1 MSLRTRGKKSGSEL
15 KLTKKIEKLF
25 KSYREQL
32 LHLGKLYGVVEIKS
46 YARSAKR
53 LTISQL
59 ELLLIKNHIKLPIN
73 RSSDKAIAKQELK
86 QITITNVYL
95 SLFIVFFIG
104 CLILT
109 RPYIKKIVNE
119 VKFTYVAEEYK
130 SKKVTKSKPKKSKSK
145 AEKKSEIEPEIF
157 KEEHDNTV
165 SLNAETT
172 ENLFEDLGYDLK
184 GVRAGQK
191 VKPIYLTK
199 LPKDLSSLGDT
210 NKKRE
215 LFIKIILP
223 LVLNENEK
231 ITKDRKKLF
240 KILGKNFNTA
250 GERVW
255 LRRRF
260 KEYKI
265 DDGDLSK
272 LKMRMDIIP
281 VSIAIAQA
289 ANESGWGTSRFAL
302 EGNALFGQWTWSK
315 KGISPKNKD
324 PNKSHKVL
332 QFQVLKASVR
342 AYKNNLNTHNAYR
355 EFREARAKIRQEDK
369 QIIGLELTKYLKS
382 YAAIGEKYV
391 VILDDIIEKN
401 SLTDFDKANLL
412 PTNLTTGV
420 AL

>member
-1 MSLRTRGKKSGSEL
+1 MA
-15 KLTKKIEKLF
+15 KLEKIF
-25 KSYREQL
+25 KSYRDQL
-32 LHLGKLYGVVEIKS
+32 LYLGKLYGVVEIKS

-53 LTISQL
+53 LTITQL

-73 RSSDKAIAKQELK
+73 RFSDKALAKQELK
-86 QITITNVYL
+86 ENSIRNVYL
-95 SLFIVFFIG
+95 SIAFIFFIG
-104 CLILT
+104 CLIT
-109 RPYIKKIVNE
+109 MRPYIKKIVNE

-130 SKKVTKSKPKKSKSK
+130 LSKNNKSKKNKIIKEPKLEDNVANYKAKS
-145 AEKKSEIEPEIF
+145 
-157 KEEHDNTV
+157 DNSV
-165 SLNAETT
+165 SLSAETT
-172 ENLFEDLGYDLK
+172 LNLFEDLNYDLK
-184 GVRAGQK
+184 SIRNGQK

-199 LPKDLSSLGDT
+199 LPKDLKTLGDT
-210 NKKRE
+210 KKKRE

-223 LVLNENEK
+223 LILNENEK
-231 ITKDRKKLF
+231 IVEDRKKLF
-240 KILGKNFNTA
+240 KILGKNFNTV

-255 LRRRF
+255 LKRRF

-265 DDGDLSK
+265 EDQDLAK

-324 PNKSHKVL
+324 PDQSHKIL
-332 QFQVLKASVR
+332 QFQILKASVR
-342 AYKNNLNTHNAYR
+342 AYKNNLNTHNAYQ
-355 EFREARAKIRQEDK
+355 EFREARAKIRQEGK
-369 QIIGLELTKYLKS
+369 EINGLDLTKYLKN
-382 YAAIGEKYV
+382 YAAIKEKYV
-391 VILDDIIEKN
+391 GILENIIKRN

-412 PTNLTTGV
+412 PTKLKKGI

>member
-1 MSLRTRGKKSGSEL
+1 MS
-15 KLTKKIEKLF
+15 KKIEKLF
-25 KSYREQL
+25 KSYRDQL
-32 LHLGKLYGVVEIKS
+32 LHLAKLYSIVEIKS
-46 YARSAKR
+46 YARSSKR

-59 ELLLIKNHIKLPIN
+59 ELLLIKNQIKLPIN

-86 QITITNVYL
+86 ENTIRNIYL
-95 SLFIVFFIG
+95 SFFVVFFIG

-109 RPYIKKIVNE
+109 RPYIKNIVNE
-119 VKFTYVAEEYK
+119 VKFTQVAQEYQTV
-130 SKKVTKSKPKKSKSK
+130 KV
-145 AEKKSEIEPEIF
+145 EKKN
-157 KEEHDNTV
+157 KEKKLQDDSTTEHDQEYDNTV

-172 ENLFEDLGYDLK
+172 ISLFADLDYDLQ

-199 LPKDLSSLGDT
+199 LPKDLKTLGNT
-210 NKKRE
+210 KKKRE
-215 LFIKIILP
+215 LFIKIVLP
-223 LVLNENEK
+223 LILDENEK
-231 ITKDRKKLF
+231 ISQDRKKLF
-240 KILGKNFNTA
+240 KILGKNFNTV

-255 LRRRF
+255 LKRRF

-265 DDGDLSK
+265 EDRDLSK

-324 PNKSHKVL
+324 PNKSHKIL
-332 QFQVLKASVR
+332 QFQILKASVK
-342 AYKNNLNTHNAYR
+342 AYKNNLNTHNAYQ
-355 EFREARAKIRQEDK
+355 EFREARAKLRQNGD
-369 QIIGLELTKYLKS
+369 QINGLELTKYLKN
-382 YAAIGEKYV
+382 YASIGEKYV
-391 VILDDIIEKN
+391 VILESIIEKN

-412 PTNLTTGV
+412 PTKLKSGI

>member
-1 MSLRTRGKKSGSEL
+1 M
-15 KLTKKIEKLF
+15 
-25 KSYREQL
+25 
-32 LHLGKLYGVVEIKS
+32 LHLAKLYGIVEIKS
-46 YARSAKR
+46 YARSYKR

-73 RSSDKAIAKQELK
+73 RSSDKAIAKHELK
-86 QITITNVYL
+86 QNAITNAYL
-95 SLFIVFFIG
+95 SLFIIFFIG

-109 RPYIKKIVNE
+109 RPYIKKVVNE

-130 SKKVTKSKPKKSKSK
+130 SAKITKKKEKKSKTK
-145 AEKKSEIEPEIF
+145 IEKKSEPESV
-157 KEEHDNTV
+157 KEQYDNAV

-199 LPKDLSSLGDT
+199 LPKDLKYLGDT
-210 NKKRE
+210 KKKRE

-223 LVLNENEK
+223 LILDENNK
-231 ITKDRKKLF
+231 IIEDRKKLF

-250 GERVW
+250 GERIW
-255 LRRRF
+255 LKRRF

-265 DDGDLSK
+265 EDGDLSK

-281 VSIAIAQA
+281 VSVALAQA

-324 PNKSHKVL
+324 PNKSHKIL

-342 AYKNNLNTHNAYR
+342 AYKNNLNTHNAYQ
-355 EFREARAKIRQEDK
+355 EFREARAKLRQDNK
-369 QIIGLELTKYLKS
+369 QIIGLELTKYLKRYS
-382 YAAIGEKYV
+382 AIGEKYV
-391 VILDDIIEKN
+391 LILEDMIEKN
-401 SLTDFDKANLL
+401 SLVDFDKATLL
-412 PTNLTTGV
+412 PTKLKQGV

>member
-1 MSLRTRGKKSGSEL
+1 MA
-15 KLTKKIEKLF
+15 KIEKIF
-25 KSYREQL
+25 KSYRDQL
-32 LHLGKLYGVVEIKS
+32 LHLAKLYGVVEIKS

-53 LTISQL
+53 LTITQL

-73 RSSDKAIAKQELK
+73 RFSDKALAKQELK
-86 QITITNVYL
+86 ENSIRNIYL
-95 SLFIVFFIG
+95 SIAFIFFVG
-104 CLILT
+104 CLIT
-109 RPYIKKIVNE
+109 MRPYIKTIVNE

-130 SKKVTKSKPKKSKSK
+130 SPKKNKIIKEPKLEDNVANYK
-145 AEKKSEIEPEIF
+145 ALP
-157 KEEHDNTV
+157 DNTI

-172 ENLFEDLGYDLK
+172 LNLFEDLNYDLK
-184 GVRAGQK
+184 SIRNGQK

-199 LPKDLSSLGDT
+199 LPKDLKTLGDT
-210 NKKRE
+210 KIKRE

-223 LVLNENEK
+223 LILDENEK
-231 ITKDRKKLF
+231 IVEDRKKLF
-240 KILGKNFNTA
+240 KILSKNFNTV

-255 LRRRF
+255 LNRRF

-265 DDGDLSK
+265 DDHDLAK

-324 PNKSHKVL
+324 PDQNHKIL
-332 QFQVLKASVR
+332 QFQILKASVR
-342 AYKNNLNTHNAYR
+342 AYKNNLNTHNAYQ
-355 EFREARAKIRQEDK
+355 EFREARAKIRQEGK
-369 QIIGLELTKYLKS
+369 EINGLDLTKYLKN
-382 YAAIGEKYV
+382 YAAIKEKYV
-391 VILDDIIEKN
+391 AILENIIKRN

-412 PTNLTTGV
+412 PTKLKKGI

>member
-1 MSLRTRGKKSGSEL
+1 MS
-15 KLTKKIEKLF
+15 KKIEKLF

-32 LHLGKLYGVVEIKS
+32 LHLAKLYGVVEIKS

-59 ELLLIKNHIKLPIN
+59 ELLLIKNNIKLPIN
-73 RSSDKAIAKQELK
+73 RSSDKAIAKYELK
-86 QITITNVYL
+86 ENSIRNLYL
-95 SLFIVFFIG
+95 SVAFIFFIG
-104 CLILT
+104 FLIT
-109 RPYIKKIVNE
+109 IRPYIKNVVNE

-130 SKKVTKSKPKKSKSK
+130 TVKVSKSKKVTKKKNKVIEKP
-145 AEKKSEIEPEIF
+145 EFTQEY
-157 KEEHDNTV
+157 DNAV
-165 SLNAETT
+165 SLSAETAS
-172 ENLFEDLGYDLK
+172 NLFDELNYDLK

-199 LPKDLSSLGDT
+199 LPKDIKTLGDT
-210 NKKRE
+210 KKKRE
-215 LFIKIILP
+215 LFIKIVLP
-223 LVLNENEK
+223 LILDENSK
-231 ITKDRKKLF
+231 ITEDRKKLF

-255 LRRRF
+255 LKRRF

-265 DDGDLSK
+265 DDRDLSK

-281 VSIAIAQA
+281 VSIALAQA

-324 PNKSHKVL
+324 PDQSHKIL
-332 QFQVLKASVR
+332 QFQVLKASVK
-342 AYKNNLNTHNAYR
+342 AYKNNLNTHNAYK
-355 EFREARAKIRQEDK
+355 EFREVRAQLRQENK
-369 QIIGLELTKYLKS
+369 QIIGLDLIKYLKA
-382 YAAIGEKYV
+382 YVAIGERYV
-391 VILDDIIEKN
+391 LIIEDIIEKN
-401 SLTDFDKANLL
+401 SLTDFDKADLL
-412 PTNLTTGV
+412 PTKLRREI

>member
-1 MSLRTRGKKSGSEL
+1 MS
-15 KLTKKIEKLF
+15 KKIEKLF

-32 LHLGKLYGVVEIKS
+32 LHLAKLYGVVEIKS
-46 YARSAKR
+46 YAKSAKR

-59 ELLLIKNHIKLPIN
+59 ELLLIKNNIKLPIN
-73 RSSDKAIAKQELK
+73 RSSDRAIAKEELR
-86 QITITNVYL
+86 QNTITNAYL
-95 SLFIVFFIG
+95 SVFIIFFIG

-109 RPYIKKIVNE
+109 RPYIKKVVNE

-130 SKKVTKSKPKKSKSK
+130 TTKIIKSKKSKK
-145 AEKKSEIEPEIF
+145 KIEKKSELEVPKIQ
-157 KEEHDNTV
+157 KEQYDNTV

-172 ENLFEDLGYDLK
+172 WSRFEDLNYDLK

-199 LPKDLSSLGDT
+199 LPKDLNTLGDT
-210 NKKRE
+210 KKKRD

-223 LVLNENEK
+223 LILDENQK
-231 ITKDRKKLF
+231 ITEDRKRLF

-255 LRRRF
+255 LKRRF

-281 VSIAIAQA
+281 VSLALAQA
-289 ANESGWGTSRFAL
+289 ANESGLGTSRFAL

-332 QFQVLKASVR
+332 QFQILKASVR
-342 AYKNNLNTHNAYR
+342 AYKNNLNTHNAYQ
-355 EFREARAKIRQEDK
+355 EFREARAKLRQEDK
-369 QIIGLELTKYLKS
+369 PIIGLELSKYIKN

-391 VILDDIIEKN
+391 VIINDIIERN
-401 SLTDFDKANLL
+401 SLTDFDKAILL
-412 PTNLTTGV
+412 PTNLKKGV

>member
-1 MSLRTRGKKSGSEL
+1 MS
-15 KLTKKIEKLF
+15 KKIEKLF

-53 LTISQL
+53 LTVSQL
-59 ELLLIKNHIKLPIN
+59 ELLLIKNRIKLPIN
-73 RSSDKAIAKQELK
+73 RSSDKAIAKEELK
-86 QITITNVYL
+86 QNAIRNVYL
-95 SLFIVFFIG
+95 SIFIIFFIG
-104 CLILT
+104 SLIIT
-109 RPYIKKIVNE
+109 RPYINRVVNE

-130 SKKVTKSKPKKSKSK
+130 MPTKE
-145 AEKKSEIEPEIF
+145 EKKLTKKKKKANVEEEKIIEEN
-157 KEEHDNTV
+157 DNTV

-172 ENLFEDLGYDLK
+172 SNLFDDLGYDLK

-199 LPKDLSSLGDT
+199 LPKDLNTLGDT
-210 NKKRE
+210 KKKRE
-215 LFIKIILP
+215 LFIKIVLP
-223 LVLNENEK
+223 LILDENKK
-231 ITKDRKKLF
+231 ISEDRKKLF
-240 KILGKNFNTA
+240 KILRKNFNTV

-255 LRRRF
+255 LKRRF

-265 DDGDLSK
+265 EDGDLAR
-272 LKMRMDIIP
+272 LKMRMDIVP
-281 VSIAIAQA
+281 VSLALAQA

-315 KGISPKNKD
+315 KGISPKKKD
-324 PNKSHKVL
+324 PNQTHKIL
-332 QFQVLKASVR
+332 QFQILKASVR
-342 AYKNNLNTHNAYR
+342 AYKNNLNTHNAYQ
-355 EFREARAKIRQEDK
+355 EFREARAQLRQEDK
-369 QIIGLELTKYLKS
+369 IIDGLKLAKYVKN

-391 VILDDIIEKN
+391 EILEDIIERN

-412 PTNLTTGV
+412 PTKLKTGV

>member
-1 MSLRTRGKKSGSEL
+1 MP
-15 KLTKKIEKLF
+15 KKIEKLF

-32 LHLGKLYGVVEIKS
+32 VHLAKLYGVVEIKS

-59 ELLLIKNHIKLPIN
+59 ELILIKNRIKLPIN

-86 QITITNVYL
+86 EQSIRNLYL
-95 SLFIVFFIG
+95 SIAFLFLLGCFI
-104 CLILT
+104 T
-109 RPYIKKIVNE
+109 MRPYIKNVVNE

-130 SKKVTKSKPKKSKSK
+130 IPKDSKLKKDK
-145 AEKKSEIEPEIF
+145 EKKITKEPEH
-157 KEEHDNTV
+157 KVEHDNTI

-172 ENLFEDLGYDLK
+172 INLFEELNYDLK

-199 LPKDLSSLGDT
+199 LPKDIKSLGDT
-210 NKKRE
+210 KKKRE
-215 LFIKIILP
+215 LFIKIVLP
-223 LVLNENEK
+223 LILDENNK
-231 ITKDRKKLF
+231 ITEDRKKLF
-240 KILGKNFNTA
+240 KILGKNFNTV

-255 LRRRF
+255 LKRRL

-265 DDGDLSK
+265 EDKDLSK
-272 LKMRMDIIP
+272 LKIRMDIIP
-281 VSIAIAQA
+281 VSLAIAQA

-315 KGISPKNKD
+315 KGITPKNQD
-324 PNKSHKVL
+324 PNKTHKVL
-332 QFQVLKASVR
+332 QFQILKASVK

-355 EFREARAKIRQEDK
+355 EFREVRAQMRQEGKVIDGFK
-369 QIIGLELTKYLKS
+369 LAKYIKN

-391 VILDDIIEKN
+391 AILEDIIEKN
-401 SLTDFDKANLL
+401 SLTDFDRANLMPIKL
-412 PTNLTTGV
+412 KKGLE
-420 AL
+420 L

>member
-1 MSLRTRGKKSGSEL
+1 MA
-15 KLTKKIEKLF
+15 KKIEKLF
-25 KSYREQL
+25 KSYRDQL
-32 LHLGKLYGVVEIKS
+32 IHLAKLYGVVEVKS

-59 ELLLIKNHIKLPIN
+59 ELLLIKNRIKLPIN

-86 QITITNVYL
+86 ENSIRNAYL
-95 SLFIVFFIG
+95 SFAFIFLIACFIMM
-104 CLILT
+104 
-109 RPYIKKIVNE
+109 RPYIKNVVNE
-119 VKFTYVAEEYK
+119 VKFSHVTDEYK
-130 SKKVTKSKPKKSKSK
+130 SAKISKPKKT
-145 AEKKSEIEPEIF
+145 KKQNS
-157 KEEHDNTV
+157 NTV
-165 SLNAETT
+165 EENLPDNSNTISLNAETT
-172 ENLFEDLGYDLK
+172 SNLFDDLGYDLK

-199 LPKDLSSLGDT
+199 LPKDLNKLGNT
-210 NKKRE
+210 KKKRE

-223 LVLNENEK
+223 LILDENEK
-231 ITKDRKKLF
+231 ITEDRKKLF
-240 KILGKNFNTA
+240 KILGKNFNTV

-255 LRRRF
+255 LKRRF
-260 KEYKI
+260 KQYKI
-265 DDGDLSK
+265 EDKDLSK
-272 LKMRMDIIP
+272 LKMRMDIVP

-342 AYKNNLNTHNAYR
+342 AYKNNLNTHKAYQ
-355 EFREARAKIRQEDK
+355 EFREARAQMREENDK
-369 QIIGLELTKYLKS
+369 LDGLGLTIYLKN
-382 YAAIGEKYV
+382 YASIGEKYV
-391 VILDDIIEKN
+391 SILQDIIEKN
-401 SLTDFDKANLL
+401 SLTDFDKADLL
-412 PTNLTTGV
+412 PTKLKTGV